1 MCTMKPLV
9 MTGTAQSEPSH
20 SATSSSVA
28 TEQIKNIPSCRHTT
42 SNSANTETSQ
52 MKISAEPSK
61 WQQPYY
67 MAKGILID
75 QINTLSLR
83 CGGPFHPSLFWSK
96 RAPPIYLL
104 PPHKCAPHSPPF
116 ASKIPSHAWE
126 SIENQHSGMPPPLGS
141 ATTSV
146 IFFKVSPSRRL
157 TSTSVQTHK
166 NKKSWYFSPPLTNHP
181 PRNPQ

>member
-1 MCTMKPLV
+1 MKPLV

-75 QINTLSLR
+75 QINTLSLH
-83 CGGPFHPSLFWSK
+83 CGGANANANALSSAGYSDTQIQKMGHWQGATFK
-96 RAPPIYLL
+96 IYI
-104 PPHKCAPHSPPF
+104 H
-116 ASKIPSHAWE
+116 
-126 SIENQHSGMPPPLGS
+126 
-141 ATTSV
+141 
-146 IFFKVSPSRRL
+146 
-157 TSTSVQTHK
+157 
-166 NKKSWYFSPPLTNHP
+166 
-181 PRNPQ
+181 